1 MTPYVLDTTRQMLE
15 RLGALVRT
23 AHNSEAGMR
32 AAAIHR
38 PHLILI
44 DVDMPDMDGFEL
56 ARRLRKDAQ
65 LGRTRLVALTS
76 LSDLPAAM
84 RGWSIEFD
92 GHINKPVT
100 EQSLPPWLGMFPVA
114 GRPPRT
120 GNERRHVGRLAP
132 SHRSRDFGP
141 LLSD

>member
-1 MTPYVLDTTRQMLE
+1 MVLVVDDDPYVLDTTRQILE
-15 RLGALVRT
+15 PLGALVRT

-100 EQSLPPWLGMFPVA
+100 EQSLAALARDVPG
-114 GRPPRT
+114 GRAST
-120 GNERRHVGRLAP
+120 ADG
-132 SHRSRDFGP
+132 
-141 LLSD
+141 